1 MKIYIYTTDSVVFLQ
16 HKNFAQIYVN
26 REQHITTDFSEF
38 KFIA

>member
-1 MKIYIYTTDSVVFLQ
+1 MKIYIYTTDSVVFFK
-16 HKNFAQIYVN
+16 HENFALVYVN